1 MIGGLIYNFKGMIR
15 VEILWF
21 GRFLA
26 SDVVGR
32 LDAVRIDLWVMANSL
47 KKKKKMTTFRILDR
61 SILFD
66 QVLTFQHS
74 HRIMLFIMRLLT
86 SCVMR

>member
-1 MIGGLIYNFKGMIR
+1 MIVGLIDKFKGRIR

-21 GRFLA
+21 GRFRA

-32 LDAVRIDLWVMANSL
+32 LNAVRIELLVMENFV

-74 HRIMLFIMRLLT
+74 HRIMLFMMRLLT